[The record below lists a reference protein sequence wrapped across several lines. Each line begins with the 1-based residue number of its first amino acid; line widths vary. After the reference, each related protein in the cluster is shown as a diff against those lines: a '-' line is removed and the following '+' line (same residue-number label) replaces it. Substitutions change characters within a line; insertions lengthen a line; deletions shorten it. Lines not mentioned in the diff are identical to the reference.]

1 MVHNDEAKLVTL
13 TASGAQVTRTETE
26 VFCTRKSVGYRE
38 FYAAVQVGI
47 NPTYVFEMDVDE
59 YEQAVIRTDN
69 EDQTVTVSRPTEL
82 IYQGEKFN
90 ILRTYETT
98 NATIEVTVGL

>member
-1 MVHNDEAKLVTL
+1 
-13 TASGAQVTRTETE
+13 
-26 VFCTRKSVGYRE
+26 
-38 FYAAVQVGI
+38 
-47 NPTYVFEMDVDE
+47 MDVDE
-59 YEQAVIRTDN
+59 YEQALIRTDN

>member
-1 MVHNDEAKLVTL
+1 VTPVQN
-13 TASGAQVTRTETE
+13 TVSRGVNWVT
-26 VFCTRKSVGYRE
+26 GYFRAMKYRSNLE
-38 FYAAVQVGI
+38 Y
-47 NPTYVFEMDVDE
+47 E
-59 YEQAVIRTDN
+59 YEQALIRTDN

-98 NATIEVTVGL
+98 NAMIEVTVGL